1 MMAMGNCYKL
11 LRWNI
16 YNDFPIVQQLFASR
30 TYEHLM
36 IKSQNDKVSPL
47 ELLKLHHLLSHSCS
61 NNLLEYSVYFQMIL
75 LVLLSNRNLVGDFP
89 QKHKEYKLVLEYFFF
104 YYLNGGSSHS
114 LIDPL

>member
-1 MMAMGNCYKL
+1 VNDGQ
-11 LRWNI
+11 WNI
-16 YNDFPIVQQLFASR
+16 YNHFLIFLQLFASR

-75 LVLLSNRNLVGDFP
+75 LVLLSNRNLVGGFA
-89 QKHKEYKLVLEYFFF
+89 HTHNEYMLVLEYFFF
-104 YYLNGGSSHS
+104 YYLNGASSQS